1 MVEWGGYFFLLLFT
15 RAIMFK
21 TTLINVSNSKV
32 LMQTPPFP
40 REKIE
45 PPTVLSSTR
54 AYIIAWVLF
63 FVN

>member
-1 MVEWGGYFFLLLFT
+1 
-15 RAIMFK
+15 MFK

-45 PPTVLSSTR
+45 PPTVLSSTH